1 MLQLGLKITQ
11 PADPLEKIT
20 LERLFLGL
28 SKPKQEFRDLILQLR
43 TVAALDT
50 ARYRELKK
58 QLPYFVCGI
67 FQPPVRRKEHFA
79 AIRYFIID
87 LDHLAGAGV
96 QMEELRQRLK
106 EMEEVALVFASPGGD
121 GLKVLFRLEEDC
133 RDAAMFSAFYKVF
146 AHRFAERFGVQGAID
161 LRTHDVTRA
170 CFMSYDPE
178 TYFNPLSA
186 LVKMEDYLK
195 ELDYDQAREDVRE
208 AEKALAAAATARP
221 QDEEKGPALD
231 DEILRR
237 IKERINPALAA
248 RPQKQYHVPP
258 QLDEAMPLI
267 HEKLAEMELEIL
279 LNEPISYGRKLHIGA
294 GKHFAEINLF
304 YGQRGFKVVKTT
316 KTGSNAELA
325 DLAARALESIIYNHI
340 IN

>member
-11 PADPLEKIT
+11 PSDPLEKIT
-20 LERLFLGL
+20 LERLYLGL

-67 FQPPVRRKEHFA
+67 FHPPVRRKEHFA

-87 LDHLAGAGV
+87 LDHLAEAGV

-121 GLKVLFRLEEDC
+121 GLKVMFHLEDDC

-178 TYFNPLSA
+178 TYYNPLSA

-195 ELDYDQAREDVRE
+195 ALDYDHAREDVRE
-208 AEKALAAAATARP
+208 AEKALAAQAAPRE
-221 QDEEKGPALD
+221 DDKGPALD
-231 DEILRR
+231 DEVLRR

-248 RPQKQYHVPP
+248 RPKKEYFLPP
-258 QLDEAMPLI
+258 QLGEAMPVI
-267 HEKLAEMELEIL
+267 REKLAEIELEIRL
-279 LNEPISYGRKLHIGA
+279 DEPISYGRKLHIGA

-304 YGQRGFKVVKTT
+304 YGQRGFKVVKTS

-325 DLAARALESIIYNHI
+325 DLAAKALESIIYNHI
-340 IN
+340 TN